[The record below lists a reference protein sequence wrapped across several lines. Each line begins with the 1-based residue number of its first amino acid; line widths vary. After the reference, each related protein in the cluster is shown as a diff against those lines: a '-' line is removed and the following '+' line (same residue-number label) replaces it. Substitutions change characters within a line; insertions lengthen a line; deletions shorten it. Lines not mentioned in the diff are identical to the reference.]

1 MGTSPIANDF
11 IRMEDF
17 SKSDLYYP
25 LNVLVCDNCSLVQ
38 LPEITNRENLFDGD
52 YVYHSSYS
60 ESWLNHA
67 REYVSKMYS
76 FLEMTEEDFVIE
88 VASNDGYLLQY
99 FTEFGVKVLGIEPAQ
114 GVADI
119 ANSRNVPT
127 VVEFFGVDIAR
138 KLSIKSKPK
147 LMLGN
152 NVLAHVPDL
161 HEFVEGFSL
170 LISDEGV
177 VTFEFPHLVNLI
189 QLNQFDTIYHEHYSY
204 LSLMSL
210 VPIFEKYGLHIF
222 NAEKLSTHG
231 GSLRIYVAKKNS
243 QWGTSKAVEDILN
256 EESQLDPRDQ
266 KIIES
271 LQENTQRVKSELLRE
286 LIACKKEGLHVAAY
300 GAAAKGNTLLNYCGV
315 TSDLVS
321 FVSDAN
327 PHKQGKFLPGS
338 RIPTKDIKFLKE
350 NVPDVL
356 LVLPWNLSE
365 EIKEQLHEL
374 SDSGMKFLRAIPR
387 VEYF

>member
-1 MGTSPIANDF
+1 
-11 IRMEDF
+11 MEDF

-67 REYVSKMYS
+67 REYVTKMYS

-210 VPIFEKYGLHIF
+210 VPIFEKY
-222 NAEKLSTHG
+222 
-231 GSLRIYVAKKNS
+231 
-243 QWGTSKAVEDILN
+243 
-256 EESQLDPRDQ
+256 EESQLDPRDR

-271 LQENTQRVKSELLRE
+271 LQENTQRVRSELLKE